1 MRCQTWVLFQQD
13 ERAMQRLSRF
23 MGHDQLSFTIAVT
36 TSSFATGLRIVSG
49 SDYLMLAPAPL
60 APVIEDAG
68 LIVRTPEQPIWKLKT
83 GIAIRSSIRS
93 IPIVNRLIELLRES
107 TSRSTPDTKLFLKAI
122 SGRP

>member
-1 MRCQTWVLFQQD
+1 MR
-13 ERAMQRLSRF
+13 
-23 MGHDQLSFTIAVT
+23 HDQLSFTIAVT
-36 TSSFATGLRIVSG
+36 TTSFATGLRIVSG
-49 SDYLMLAPAPL
+49 GDYLMLAPAQL

-83 GIAIRSSIRS
+83 GIAIRNSIRS

-122 SGRP
+122 PGRP